1 MGDECEILL
10 YELDSFSLVLG
21 VFSGGDKTHG
31 RGTIYREL
39 AA

>member
-10 YELDSFSLVLG
+10 YELDSFSPVLG
-21 VFSGGDKTHG
+21 VCSGEDKSDG
-31 RGTIYREL
+31 RWTIYREL

>member
-1 MGDECEILL
+1 MGGECEILL

-21 VFSGGDKTHG
+21 EFSGEVNSDG
-31 RGTIYREL
+31 RWNIYREL